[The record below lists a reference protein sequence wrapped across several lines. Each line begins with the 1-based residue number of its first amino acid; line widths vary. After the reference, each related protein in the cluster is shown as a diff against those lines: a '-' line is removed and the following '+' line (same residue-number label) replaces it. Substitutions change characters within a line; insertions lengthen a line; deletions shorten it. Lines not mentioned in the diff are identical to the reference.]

1 MTRQPHIFFIVLSAA
16 FVPITADACAR
27 MQPVAAFVVLND
39 QDGDRALN
47 LTEWLAA
54 STGDNLIASFKLND
68 PEEFAHRPLLAHPI
82 IQFYELERQQR
93 CPALNPLN
101 RQPENGK
108 TAFSGCLLV
117 YSMNA
122 QTIRQP
128 EN

>member
-68 PEEFAHRPLLAHPI
+68 PEEFALYDIDHNGVVEARELGFNSVHYRTDPCLR
-82 IQFYELERQQR
+82 IQSSNFMNLNANSV
-93 CPALNPLN
+93 ALH
-101 RQPENGK
+101 
-108 TAFSGCLLV
+108 
-117 YSMNA
+117 
-122 QTIRQP
+122 
-128 EN
+128 